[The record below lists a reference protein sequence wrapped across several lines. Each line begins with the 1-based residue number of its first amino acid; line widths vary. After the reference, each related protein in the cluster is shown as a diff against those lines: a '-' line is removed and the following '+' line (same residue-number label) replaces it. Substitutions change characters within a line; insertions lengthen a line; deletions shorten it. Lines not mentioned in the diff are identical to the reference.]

1 MTKKQV
7 FLQFTTLIGGAHY
20 WKKPT
25 QKLMVVMIKLLLAAL
40 KLYLKASL
48 AVMHLLPM
56 QIILTVIDLLITAK
70 IIYAQLEMS
79 HTSIAML
86 MNSGT
91 NSNSMIQ
98 THFDDV

>member
-1 MTKKQV
+1 MTRKQA
-7 FLQFTTLIGGAHY
+7 FWQSTILIGGVHY

-25 QKLMVVMIKLLLAAL
+25 QKSMAVMIKLPLGAL
-40 KLYLKASL
+40 KLCLKVSL
-48 AVMHLLPM
+48 VVMHLLPM

>member
-1 MTKKQV
+1 
-7 FLQFTTLIGGAHY
+7 
-20 WKKPT
+20 
-25 QKLMVVMIKLLLAAL
+25 MVVMIKLLLGAL

-48 AVMHLLPM
+48 VVMHLLPV
-56 QIILTVIDLLITAK
+56 QIILTVIDLLIIAK
-70 IIYAQLEMS
+70 ITYAQLEMS

-91 NSNSMIQ
+91 NSNSMIP